1 MSVSTDGKTL
11 YYRKRLDGASDSSSS
26 LFVFIERDLA
36 SGLEK
41 ELVRGNL
48 GYPALSP
55 DGRYLATSTHDVS
68 DVSTQRRSIML
79 VPVAGGEPR
88 ILIQAY
94 ANPQDVEVRWA
105 PDSRSVV
112 LDEGNKQFVWASID
126 GRVPP
131 KPVGFYAGV
140 RVNPD
145 GRRFAIV
152 EKKPTPPQEVWVYEN
167 VLAKAGPK
175 R

>member
-26 LFVFIERDLA
+26 LFAFIERDLA

-55 DGRYLATSTHDVS
+55 DGRYLATRTD
-68 DVSTQRRSIML
+68 DVSTQRKSIML

-88 ILIQAY
+88 ILIRAFT
-94 ANPQDVEVRWA
+94 NRPDVGVLWA

-112 LDEGNKQFVWASID
+112 IDDGAAEFEVWASID

-131 KPVGFYAGV
+131 KPVVIRAGV
-140 RVNPD
+140 RVSPD
-145 GRRFAIV
+145 GRRFAMV
-152 EKKPTPPQEVWVYEN
+152 EGKPNPTQQEVWVYEN